1 MENDPSWYTQR
12 NKKDGSRSR
21 ETNMAWYDRLLGRA
35 PIVDEEKL
43 NPAQYVISRNE
54 GMTIDSREVVTN
66 YRNAYEQ
73 LEIVNRAVNMIVDD
87 VSEIPFAIGEKIVG
101 TTNVLKNI
109 RRSKVDLLINKEP
122 NPFQDVS
129 AFKRNLIIDLLI
141 DGNIFIYFDGAHLYH
156 LPADKVRIYTDDKT
170 YVERY
175 SYDNSIDY
183 SPDEIIHIKEN
194 SFNSIYRG
202 TPRLKP
208 AFRTMQ
214 LLGSMRDFQ
223 DNFFKNGAVPGL
235 VLKSPN
241 TLSEKIKERMLQA
254 WVARYNPKSGGRRP
268 LFLDGGLEVENLT
281 EINFKELDFQEG
293 IKSNER
299 IILEAMGIPSILMDG
314 GNNANIRPNHRLYY
328 LETILPIVKKVSC
341 ALERFFGFSMSED
354 VTGIPALQPELR
366 DQAAYYATLVN
377 TGILS
382 ANEAREALGKE
393 PVDGFDEPRVPANI
407 AGSATNPEQG
417 GRPTEAAPSEE
428 E

>member
-1 MENDPSWYTQR
+1 
-12 NKKDGSRSR
+12 
-21 ETNMAWYDRLLGRA
+21 MAWYDRFLGRNS
-35 PIVDEEKL
+35 EEKL
-43 NPAQYVISRNE
+43 NPSQYVISRNE
-54 GMTIDSREVVTN
+54 GMTVESREVVTN

-87 VSEIPFAIGEKIVG
+87 VSEIPFAVGEKVLGATNIV
-101 TTNVLKNI
+101 KNI
-109 RRSKVDLLINKEP
+109 RKSKVDLLLNKEP
-122 NPFQDVS
+122 NPFQDIS
-129 AFKRNLIIDLLI
+129 SFKRNLIIDLLI

-156 LPADKVRIYTDDKT
+156 LPADKVTIHTDDKT
-170 YVERY
+170 YIERF

-183 SPDEIIHIKEN
+183 SPNEIIHIKEN

-202 TPRLKP
+202 VPRLKP

-299 IILEAMGIPSILMDG
+299 IILEAMGIPPILLDG

-328 LETILPIVKKVSC
+328 LETVLPIVKKVNY
-341 ALERFFGFSMSED
+341 ALERFFGFSLNEV

-393 PVDGFDEPRVPANI
+393 PVAGFDEPRVPANI
-407 AGSATNPEQG
+407 AGSAVNPEQG
-417 GRPTEAAPSEE
+417 GRPEEAAPSEE

>member
-1 MENDPSWYTQR
+1 
-12 NKKDGSRSR
+12 
-21 ETNMAWYDRLLGRA
+21 MAWYDRLLGRT
-35 PIVDEEKL
+35 PEIEEKL

-54 GMTIDSREVVTN
+54 GLTIDSREIVTN
-66 YRNAYEQ
+66 YTNAYEQ

-87 VSEIPFAIGEKIVG
+87 VAEIPYTLGNQTPGVNNIV
-101 TTNVLKNI
+101 KNI
-109 RRSKVDLLINKEP
+109 RKSKVDILINREP
-122 NPFQDVS
+122 NPFQDINS
-129 AFKRNLIIDLLI
+129 FKRNLIIDLML

-156 LPADKVRIYTDDKT
+156 LPANKVRIESDENTYIAKYT
-170 YVERY
+170 YE
-175 SYDNSIDY
+175 NSIDY
-183 SPDEIIHIKEN
+183 SPNEIIHIKEN

-202 TPRLKP
+202 VPRLKP

-214 LLGSMRDFQ
+214 LLSSMRNFQ

-254 WVARYNPKSGGRRP
+254 WVARYNPQSGGRRP

-281 EINFKELDFQEG
+281 EISFKDLDFQEG

-299 IILEAMGIPSILMDG
+299 IILEAMGIPPILLDG

-328 LETILPIVKKVSC
+328 LETILPIVRKLGY
-341 ALERFFGFSMSED
+341 ALERYFGFSISED

-377 TGILS
+377 TGIMS
-382 ANEAREALGKE
+382 PNEAREALGKD
-393 PVDGFDEPRVPANI
+393 PVAGFDEPRVPANI
-407 AGSATNPEQG
+407 AGSAANPEEG
-417 GRPTEAAPSEE
+417 GRPQEAAPSEE

>member
-1 MENDPSWYTQR
+1 
-12 NKKDGSRSR
+12 
-21 ETNMAWYDRLLGRA
+21 MAWYDRFIGRA
-35 PIVDEEKL
+35 DVEDKL

-87 VSEIPFAIGEKIVG
+87 VSDIPYQIGEQTLGINNIV
-101 TTNVLKNI
+101 KNI
-109 RRSKVDLLINKEP
+109 RRSKVDILVNKEP
-122 NPFQDVS
+122 NPFQDINT
-129 AFKRNLIIDLLI
+129 FKRNLVIDLLI

-156 LPADKVRIYTDDKT
+156 LPADKMTIYSDTDT
-170 YVERY
+170 YIEKFV
-175 SYDNSIDY
+175 YDNSIDY
-183 SPDEIIHIKEN
+183 SVNEIIHIKEN

-202 TPRLKP
+202 VPRLKP

-214 LLGSMRDFQ
+214 LLASMRNFQ

-254 WVARYNPKSGGRRP
+254 WSVRYNPNTGGRRP
-268 LFLDGGLEVENLT
+268 LILDGGLEVDSLT
-281 EINFKELDFQEG
+281 NINFKELDFQES
-293 IKSNER
+293 IKANER
-299 IILEAMGIPSILMDG
+299 IILEAMGIPPILLDG

-328 LETILPIVKKVSC
+328 LETILPIVRKIGYAV
-341 ALERFFGFSMSED
+341 ERFFGFTISED

-393 PVDGFDEPRVPANI
+393 PVNGFDTPRVPANI
-407 AGSATNPEQG
+407 AGSAVNPEEG
-417 GRPTEAAPSEE
+417 GRPVETPPSEE
-428 E
+428 N

>member
-1 MENDPSWYTQR
+1 
-12 NKKDGSRSR
+12 
-21 ETNMAWYDRLLGRA
+21 MAWYDRFLGR
-35 PIVDEEKL
+35 DSEEKL
-43 NPAQYVISRNE
+43 NPSQYVISRNE
-54 GMTIDSREVVTN
+54 GMTVESREVVTN

-87 VSEIPFAIGEKIVG
+87 VAEIPFAVGEKVLGATNIV
-101 TTNVLKNI
+101 KNI
-109 RRSKVDLLINKEP
+109 RKSKVDLLLNKEP

-129 AFKRNLIIDLLI
+129 SFKRNLIIDLLI

-156 LPADKVRIYTDDKT
+156 LPADKVTIYSDDKT
-170 YVERY
+170 YIEKFT
-175 SYDNSIDY
+175 YDNSIDY
-183 SPDEIIHIKEN
+183 SPNEIIHIKEN

-202 TPRLKP
+202 VPRLKP

-299 IILEAMGIPSILMDG
+299 IILEAMGIPPILLDG

-328 LETILPIVKKVSC
+328 LETVLPIVKKVSY
-341 ALERFFGFSMSED
+341 ALERFFGFSLNED

-417 GRPTEAAPSEE
+417 GRPQEAAPSEE

>member
-1 MENDPSWYTQR
+1 
-12 NKKDGSRSR
+12 
-21 ETNMAWYDRLLGRA
+21 MAWYDRFLGIER
-35 PIVDEEKL
+35 EEKL
-43 NPAQYVISRNE
+43 NPAQYVISRDE
-54 GMTIDSREVVTN
+54 GMTIDSREVITN

-87 VSEIPFAIGEKIVG
+87 SAEIPFQIGDQIQGINNIV
-101 TTNVLKNI
+101 KNI
-109 RRSKVDLLINKEP
+109 RKSRVNTLINKEP
-122 NPFQDVS
+122 NPFQDIS
-129 AFKRNLIIDLLI
+129 TFKRNLVIDLLL

-156 LPADKVRIYTDDKT
+156 LPADRVTIYSDTDT
-170 YVERY
+170 YVDKY
-175 SYDNSIDY
+175 SFDNTIDY
-183 SPDEIIHIKEN
+183 SPREIIHIKEN

-202 TPRLKP
+202 VPRLKP
-208 AFRTMQ
+208 AYRTMQ
-214 LLGSMRDFQ
+214 LLGSMRNFQ

-254 WVARYNPKSGGRRP
+254 WVARYNPQSGGRRP

-281 EINFKELDFQEG
+281 EVNFKELDFQEG

-299 IILEAMGIPSILMDG
+299 IILEAMGIPPILMDG

-328 LETILPIVKKVSC
+328 LETVLPIVRKIGHAV
-341 ALERFFGFSMSED
+341 ERFFGFELSED

-377 TGILS
+377 TGIMS
-382 ANEAREALGKE
+382 PNEAREALGKE

-407 AGSATNPEQG
+407 AGSAANPEEG